1 MNRAIPR
8 SSPESAPN
16 SPRDQWVRLLSNDV
30 GGVDRD
36 IEALVGVLQK
46 KHRYG
51 REKATALLVR
61 MLSTFGDQSPAP
73 A

>member
-1 MNRAIPR
+1 
-8 SSPESAPN
+8 
-16 SPRDQWVRLLSNDV
+16 VRLLSNDV

>member
-8 SSPESAPN
+8 SPPEAAN
-16 SPRDQWVRLLSNDV
+16 KCQKEQWVRLLSNDV
-30 GGVDRD
+30 SGVDRD

-46 KHRYG
+46 RHRYG

-61 MLSTFGDQSPAP
+61 KLSTFSDRSLDPA
-73 A
+73 